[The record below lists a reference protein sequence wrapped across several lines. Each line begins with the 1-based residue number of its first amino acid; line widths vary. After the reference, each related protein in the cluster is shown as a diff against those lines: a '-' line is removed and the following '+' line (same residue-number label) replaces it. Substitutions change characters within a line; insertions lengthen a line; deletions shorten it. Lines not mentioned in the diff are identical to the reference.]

1 MGHSFGASS
10 GFCFP
15 GWGKYSRCSYSPRD
29 FRSFLSSQSRWQ
41 RITGIFEIQSMQ
53 SLFVPTHSHSI
64 QADTRRGTFTKPVNL
79 FPSPQQYLPQ
89 PAVTTSAP
97 TICKVSILFNIH
109 YLGVHQVHHPG
120 FDLRG
125 TVSVEREDD
134 HVPSLPWS
142 RKYGRIPKPWRVC
155 RSGLAGFGLGT
166 TFLSCWLQ
174 AVSMLGERCR
184 TVEGNSSFLHNAT
197 PRPSPWI
204 TKGLEIGH
212 SGDKRQQQT
221 KMG

>member
-1 MGHSFGASS
+1 MGLPVAFVSLFGVSIAAVAIALGISEASCQAKADGS
-10 GFCFP
+10 ASRA
-15 GWGKYSRCSYSPRD
+15 YSRFKACNHYSSP
-29 FRSFLSSQSRWQ
+29 
-41 RITGIFEIQSMQ
+41 
-53 SLFVPTHSHSI
+53 
-64 QADTRRGTFTKPVNL
+64 DTRRGTFTKPVNL